1 MLKGPEYRLSGRP
14 FELASWAVGLIFLLY
29 LVGALTAVVAGRLA
43 DSRGRALVLGVTLPI
58 TVIGLLATVPQ
69 ALVAIVIGAGV
80 FTGGFFSAHT
90 VASGWAGAVAR
101 QHRAEA
107 SALSLFSYYLAGALG
122 GLTYSVGGWT
132 ATVVFVS
139 APLLASLL
147 LATLLV
153 RETEP
158 AQRLASTW

>member
-43 DSRGRALVLGVTLPI
+43 DSRGRALVLGITLPI

-107 SALSLFSYYLAGALG
+107 SALSLFATTWPAHSAASPTLSAAGRPPWCS
-122 GLTYSVGGWT
+122 SVRRCWHRYC
-132 ATVVFVS
+132 S
-139 APLLASLL
+139 RRCWCEKLS
-147 LATLLV
+147 
-153 RETEP
+153 
-158 AQRLASTW
+158 QRSD